1 MVLVVTTRLP
11 GWLTLAFGST
21 LLIGLAGCD
30 TPPNV
35 SSQSSASAPSAASS
49 APSARAL
56 PPRPAELKLDGVN
69 PCNLLT
75 LADQGKLGV
84 GAGTVN
90 DGADSYSSAGCRWS
104 DPAGHPDNNW
114 VALAVVRR
122 GADAALRSSNGA
134 QIGLVDGF
142 PAVQTTSDSADP
154 GLSCELFLDVAP
166 GQTLSVEY
174 VNRRGDYPNIN
185 HGIACQQA
193 ADAAKLMLAN
203 LRKKAPAN

>member
-11 GWLTLAFGST
+11 GWLTLALGTT

-35 SSQSSASAPSAASS
+35 SSQSEAPASS
-49 APSARAL
+49 VASSTPSARAL
-56 PPRPAELKLDGVN
+56 PPRPTDLRLDGVN
-69 PCNLLT
+69 PCDLLT
-75 LADQGKLGV
+75 GADQAQLGV
-84 GAGTVN
+84 SPGTVN
-90 DGADSYSSAGCRWS
+90 DGADSLSSAGCRWT
-104 DPAGHPDNNW
+104 DPSGHPDNNW

-122 GADAALRSSNGA
+122 GADAALRSATGA
-134 QIGLVDGF
+134 QIGLIDGF

-154 GLSCELFLDVAP
+154 GLSCELFLDVAA

-193 ADAAKLMLAN
+193 TGAAKLLLAN
-203 LRKKAPAN
+203 LRKKAPSN